1 LLLRIGI
8 TGGSGFIGTNVANA
22 LKAKYEVVI
31 FDRHKPKIE
40 DIEFIKGDI
49 IDDSIKKAFEDCD
62 VVIHLA
68 AAVGVKIT
76 EEDPILTLNT
86 NILGTKNVLEACK
99 SNNVKKII
107 LASSSEVYGEP
118 LKTPIEESD
127 PAIPITSYGVSKI
140 AAEEYVKAYAI
151 VFGLKYT
158 ILRFFNAYGPGQSK
172 DFVIPEFVNN
182 ASQNNPILIHGSG
195 SQVRSFCH
203 IGDIARGVSSSIE
216 KGDNETINIGN
227 ANEPITI
234 SELAKKVV
242 NITNSKSSIQFVP
255 FADSNR
261 RRQREITNR
270 IPSIKKAEG
279 ILSYKPEI
287 SLNDGIR
294 MLKGEI

>member
-127 PAIPITSYGVSKI
+127 PAIPITGYGVSKI
-140 AAEEYVKAYAI
+140 AAEEYVKAYA
-151 VFGLKYT
+151 VNFGLKYT
-158 ILRFFNAYGPGQSK
+158 ILRFFNVYGPGQSK

-182 ASQNNPILIHGSG
+182 ASKNNPILIHGSG
-195 SQVRSFCH
+195 SQIRSFCH
-203 IGDIARGVSSSIE
+203 ISDISKGVSLSIE
-216 KGDNETINIGN
+216 KGDNEIINIGN

-234 SELAKKVV
+234 SELAKKIIG
-242 NITNSKSSIQFVP
+242 ITNSKSSIQFVP
-255 FADSNR
+255 FTDSNR
-261 RRQREITNR
+261 RRQKEIINR
-270 IPSIKKAEG
+270 IPSIKKAER

-287 SLNDGIR
+287 SLNDGIS

>member
-1 LLLRIGI
+1 M
-8 TGGSGFIGTNVANA
+8 
-22 LKAKYEVVI
+22 
-31 FDRHKPKIE
+31 
-40 DIEFIKGDI
+40 
-49 IDDSIKKAFEDCD
+49 
-62 VVIHLA
+62 
-68 AAVGVKIT
+68 
-76 EEDPILTLNT
+76 
-86 NILGTKNVLEACK
+86 
-99 SNNVKKII
+99 KKII

-151 VFGLKYT
+151 SFGLKYT

-203 IGDIARGVSSSIE
+203 IGDISRGVSSSIE
-216 KGDNETINIGN
+216 KGDNEIINIGN

-279 ILSYKPEI
+279 ILSYRPEI

>member
-1 LLLRIGI
+1 MLLRIGI

-127 PAIPITSYGVSKI
+127 PAIPITGYGVSKI
-140 AAEEYVKAYAI
+140 AAEEYVKAYA
-151 VFGLKYT
+151 VNFGLKHT
-158 ILRFFNAYGPGQSK
+158 ILRFFNVYGPGQSK

-182 ASQNNPILIHGSG
+182 ASKNNPILIHGSG
-195 SQVRSFCH
+195 SQIRSFCH
-203 IGDIARGVSSSIE
+203 ISDISKGVSLSIE
-216 KGDNETINIGN
+216 KGDNEIINIGN

-234 SELAKKVV
+234 SELAKKIIG
-242 NITNSKSSIQFVP
+242 ITNSKSSIQFVP
-255 FADSNR
+255 FTDSNR
-261 RRQREITNR
+261 RRQKEIINR
-270 IPSIKKAEG
+270 IPSIKKAER

-287 SLNDGIR
+287 SLYDGIS